1 MPETAVPESVSTE
14 RPKKAHARETTI
26 RLLQVLAVAAL
37 LFPLLLYGYG
47 SWLSYREAKAL
58 AIERIGH
65 SLDVMQEQALKVFQS
80 MNLAL
85 DTIDILLANR
95 SSPKS
100 IPSGRIVRTKL
111 PELPPKLPETRLIR
125 PRFKPRQSAR

>member
-1 MPETAVPESVSTE
+1 M
-14 RPKKAHARETTI
+14 
-26 RLLQVLAVAAL
+26 
-37 LFPLLLYGYG
+37 LFPLLLFGYG

-95 SSPKS
+95 SESEIHSERSYRADKTA
-100 IPSGRIVRTKL
+100 RITAEAARN
-111 PELPPKLPETRLIR
+111 
-125 PRFKPRQSAR
+125 SADPAKV

>member
-37 LFPLLLYGYG
+37 LFPLLLFGYG

-95 SSPKS
+95 SESEIHSERSYRADKTA
-100 IPSGRIVRTKL
+100 RITAEAARN
-111 PELPPKLPETRLIR
+111 
-125 PRFKPRQSAR
+125 SADPAKV